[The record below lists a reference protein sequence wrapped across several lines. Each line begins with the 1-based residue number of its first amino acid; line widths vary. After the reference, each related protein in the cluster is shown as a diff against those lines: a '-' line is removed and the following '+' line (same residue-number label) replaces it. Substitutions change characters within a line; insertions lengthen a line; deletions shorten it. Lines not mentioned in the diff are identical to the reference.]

1 MEHAYAFPVLSL
13 HFAQL
18 KCYQMRER
26 SFPLAGEQVEQ
37 VDEERA
43 ACTCHSGCSSIHILA
58 SLPHTAKVQRA
69 SAEARIVPPSISAY
83 GVTGRNSLFT
93 SVA

>member
-1 MEHAYAFPVLSL
+1 
-13 HFAQL
+13 
-18 KCYQMRER
+18 MRER

-83 GVTGRNSLFT
+83 GVSATFAMETLSN
-93 SVA
+93 